1 MKIFIS
7 TIIICLCFS
16 CNNGKAP
23 EPYGPL
29 PSQGQL
35 NWHALETYAFVHFNM
50 NTFSGQEWGMGNEDP
65 ALFNPTDLDCRQWV
79 DVLKKA
85 GMKAVIIT
93 AKHHDGFCLWPTS
106 TTEHSVKH
114 SPWKDGKG
122 DVIRELSDACREAGL
137 KFGVYLSPWDRNNAY
152 YGKPEYIAI
161 FRTQLKELLTR
172 YGDIFE
178 VWFDGANGGNGYYG
192 GANETRSVDRQT
204 YYDWPATFALV
215 HELQPNAVIFSD
227 AGPDVRWVGNE
238 SGFAG
243 RTNWALLRRDEF
255 WPGTPL
261 YQQLTEGHE
270 DGTHWLPAEVD
281 VSIRPGWYYHA
292 SQDNQVKT
300 LPQLLDIYYNSVG
313 RNAGMLLNVPADT
326 RGRFAETDIE
336 ALWAFKSAIDSDMRT
351 DLAGQALVTANCD
364 RGNAY
369 NALKVIDNDNTT
381 YWGTPDSIRQG
392 TLTFRFREPVS
403 INRILL
409 QEPVALG
416 QRIQQFKVEAQTDG
430 QWQTIAEETT
440 IGYKRILRTADFTTS
455 EIRICIEK
463 SKACPLISTIAFY
476 QAPEILTA
484 PEISRSQ
491 DGFVTLSS
499 TDKNVEI
506 HYTTDGTRPDSL
518 STLYTGPFPAE
529 KMTVKAIAADRLNK
543 RAGPVATMN
552 FDLAKKDWTCVSTP
566 GNTTAIDDN
575 IATSYRLATRR
586 LPAELI
592 IDLNGEYDLNGF
604 TYLPEQN
611 NSENCPVMEY
621 EFYVSKDGKNWGSPV
636 STGEFSNIVN
646 SPIRQEKH
654 FRTNKGR
661 YIKFKVITVNNR
673 ASESGIA
680 EIGVITL

>member
-1 MKIFIS
+1 MKLLLS
-7 TIIICLCFS
+7 AIIICLCLA

-35 NWHALETYAFVHFNM
+35 NWHALETYAFIHFNM
-50 NTFSGQEWGMGNEDP
+50 NTFTGQEWGMGNEDP

-79 DVLKKA
+79 DILKKA

-106 TTEHSVKH
+106 TTEHSVKN

-122 DVIRELSDACREAGL
+122 DVVRDLSDACREAGL
-137 KFGVYLSPWDRNNAY
+137 KFGVYLSPWDRNNAH

-161 FRTQLKELLTR
+161 FRTQLKELLTQ

-292 SQDNQVKT
+292 SQDNQVKP
-300 LPQLLDIYYNSVG
+300 LSQLLDIYYNSVG
-313 RNAGMLLNVPADT
+313 RNAGMLLNVPADA
-326 RGRFAETDIE
+326 RGRFAKADIE
-336 ALWAFKSAIDSDMRT
+336 TLYAFKSAVDSDMRT
-351 DLAGQALVTANCD
+351 DLASLALVTANCD
-364 RGNAY
+364 RGNDF
-369 NALKVIDNDNTT
+369 NASKVSDNDNTT
-381 YWGTPDSIRQG
+381 YWGTPDSTEQG
-392 TLTFRFREPVS
+392 TLTFRFPEPVT

-409 QEPVALG
+409 QEPITLG
-416 QRIQQFKVEAQTDG
+416 QRIQQFKVEAQIDG

-440 IGYKRILRTADFTTS
+440 IGYKRILRTANFTTS

-484 PEISRSQ
+484 PEICRSQ
-491 DGFVTLSS
+491 EGAVTLSC
-499 TDKNVEI
+499 TNKAVEI
-506 HYTTDGTRPDSL
+506 RYTTDGTRPDTA

-543 RAGPVATMN
+543 RTGPVATMN
-552 FDLAKKDWTCVSTP
+552 FDLVKKNWTFVSAP
-566 GNTTAIDDN
+566 DNATAIDDN
-575 IATSYRLATRR
+575 TATSYRLDTRR

-611 NSENCPVMEY
+611 NDANCPVMEY
-621 EFYVSKDGKNWGSPV
+621 EFYVSKDGKNWEAPV
-636 STGEFSNIVN
+636 SRGEFSNIVN

-654 FRTNKGR
+654 FPANKGR
-661 YIKFKVITVNNR
+661 YVKFKAIKVSNQ
-673 ASESGIA
+673 APESGIA